1 MKKDIQET
9 DLLSSF
15 PFTELDLMLYQFKQK
30 LVTNTSLEIQELTR
44 VHNAD
49 TMLIL
54 VDKSQEGNV
63 ESKVSVDKDLKRIL

>member
-1 MKKDIQET
+1 
-9 DLLSSF
+9 
-15 PFTELDLMLYQFKQK
+15 MLYQFKQK